1 MGYPPDIVHMN
12 QGWIELIHES
22 PQTLGR
28 RSALEE
34 GADFSPGR
42 EAERMSGDS
51 DRVEQISEW
60 ARPWTDHMRL
70 PRVPIKRLQQ

>member
-1 MGYPPDIVHMN
+1 MGTTRYRSHESWPDRV
-12 QGWIELIHES
+12 IHES
-22 PQTLGR
+22 PQRWDAIG
-28 RSALEE
+28 AEE

-60 ARPWTDHMRL
+60 ARPWTDHMWL
-70 PRVPIKRLQQ
+70 PRVPIKRLQ